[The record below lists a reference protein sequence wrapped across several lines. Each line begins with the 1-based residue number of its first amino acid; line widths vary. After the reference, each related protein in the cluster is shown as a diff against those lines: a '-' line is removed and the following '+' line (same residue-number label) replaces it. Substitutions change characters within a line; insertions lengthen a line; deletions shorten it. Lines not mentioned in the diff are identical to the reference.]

1 MAKFV
6 QLSWEFMEV
15 PRPKEM
21 LRLIEK
27 AARTCYKSEDKTTL
41 DSDEQLIRSCIKN
54 GHESV
59 LEHAKLTVKIVCD
72 RGTSHELVRHRIASY
87 SQESIRYCNYS
98 TGKFGSELTFVE
110 PTDLTMDKLCT
121 SDATDKRIVWE
132 DAMNKAEQSYLHLVK
147 LGAKTDICRGVLP
160 TDIKTEIA
168 VTMNMRE
175 WRHFF
180 KLRCSKKAHPN
191 IRYIAKSILYTFYQL
206 MPCLFEDIYND
217 VFGKVKTGEAQSTE
231 VVNN

>member
-6 QLSWEFMEV
+6 PLSWEFMEA

-27 AARTCYKSEDKTTL
+27 AARTCYKSEDRITEH
-41 DSDEQLIRSCIKN
+41 SDEQIIRNCIKN

-87 SQESIRYCNYS
+87 SQESTRYCNYS

-110 PTDLTMDKLCT
+110 PFELMVGKIDTA
-121 SDATDKRIVWE
+121 DATDQRVVWE
-132 DAMNKAEQSYLHLVK
+132 HAMTQAEQSYLHLVK

-180 KLRCSKKAHPN
+180 RLRCSKKAHPN
-191 IRYIAKSILYTFYQL
+191 IRYIARDILQTFYKM
-206 MPCLFEDIYND
+206 MPCLFEDIYNEI
-217 VFGKVKTGEAQSTE
+217 FGEVKQ
-231 VVNN
+231 